1 MWKTNSAPTHSGYGY
16 WEQKGQPITSAYN
29 VNKQVAAYPAAFMG
43 KPRESKAA
51 GNTSGYPH
59 GYHYIEQIFTAK
71 EAQAVPNTGKP
82 RTNISE
88 FPVKADGRDFQ
99 CSQRVGP
106 NNEPEIYRAVTDD
119 KKTVKGVMY
128 HDKNKMGGF
137 SRAEIRP
144 LKERRTEGR
153 RHSN

>member
-1 MWKTNSAPTHSGYGY
+1 M
-16 WEQKGQPITSAYN
+16 SAYD
-29 VNKQVAAYPAAFMG
+29 VNKQVAAHPAAFMG

-59 GYHYIEQIFTAK
+59 DYYNKEPVFTAK
-71 EAQAVPNTGKP
+71 EAQAVPYTGRP

-88 FPVKADGRDFQ
+88 FPIKTNGQGFQ

-106 NNEPEIYRAVTDD
+106 NNKPEIYRAVTDD

-128 HDKNKMGGF
+128 HDKNK
-137 SRAEIRP
+137 
-144 LKERRTEGR
+144 
-153 RHSN
+153 N